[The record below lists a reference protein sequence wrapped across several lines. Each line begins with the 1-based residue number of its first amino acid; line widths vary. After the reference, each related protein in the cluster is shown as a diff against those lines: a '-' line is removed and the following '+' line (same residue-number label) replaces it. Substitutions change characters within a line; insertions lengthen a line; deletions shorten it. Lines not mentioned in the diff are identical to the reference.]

1 MMILRITIFGI
12 YLFGTLLLKKH
23 YLLPRRVV
31 LPDIVF
37 LGVLLAV
44 FLILLYLEIRSL
56 ISQGNISMM
65 KLRWRGFH
73 FTFWT
78 GVQWWFFLSLPE
90 SDFCFSDAVRL
101 ISSLFEL
108 ALGGVIFGVM
118 GMAITQ
124 FMLLIVFKRKDEE

>member
-1 MMILRITIFGI
+1 M
-12 YLFGTLLLKKH
+12 
-23 YLLPRRVV
+23 
-31 LPDIVF
+31 PDIALF
-37 LGVLLAV
+37 SGLLAV

-56 ISQGNISMM
+56 ISQENISMW

-90 SDFCFSDAVRL
+90 SDFYFTDAVRL
-101 ISSLFEL
+101 VSVLFGL
-108 ALGGVIFGVM
+108 VIGGVIHGAM

-124 FMLLIVFKRKDEE
+124 FMLLIVFKRKDED